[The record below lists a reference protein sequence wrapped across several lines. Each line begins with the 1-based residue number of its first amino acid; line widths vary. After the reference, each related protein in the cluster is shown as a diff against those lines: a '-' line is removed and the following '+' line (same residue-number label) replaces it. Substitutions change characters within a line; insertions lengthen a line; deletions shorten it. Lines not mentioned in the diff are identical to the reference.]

1 MAFYDKLLLS
11 KGGGII
17 PMQHMIEQIP
27 NTATLLIGLGG
38 TGIDCISL
46 IKEKVQQM
54 IMPDDPLDAAPS
66 HSHIRFLG
74 IDTDNAHV
82 GLDNSEYFSVACNT
96 SIKARFSNQHINKI
110 PYLSWL
116 NRDAIAPH
124 ITNIGNSGHGIRQVG
139 RFLMMD
145 KSADFIERLDHEIHL
160 ALDKLNKR
168 DQYEQPTLNIHIMSG
183 LAGSIG
189 SGSFLDVCYMVR
201 YVAKRL
207 SANVNIYGDFFL
219 PDVNLSRIPSSNSGM
234 RDILCMNGYAAMQEL
249 DYCMRIAKNGG
260 TFTQE
265 YQGHHQIKWDGAPVD
280 ICNLIGSTDST
291 HRHIYDAYYHALN
304 VTSEYVI
311 ALLTQADLR
320 LMTNLAAQRCQSDAS
335 KTAGA
340 EVCYHTLGAANVSV
354 PAKEILTY
362 LSTQLFEC
370 FKSRIKTTISDE
382 DVSNLSKD
390 IFATSDCATSTIYS
404 NLVNSLRDGVPEKFS
419 LYRNDWRFVR
429 DYENSELVLH
439 YTNQT
444 SSSLTMLDN
453 NGKQLLESLNT
464 RINETLSR
472 ISSDVTEGPLF
483 LMQLLSQGGDTS
495 ILRIIDILI
504 QENNHRWSDELA
516 QKELRHC
523 DYESAKADFDHRR
536 SRSLLDT
543 DEKRFSDYEYTL
555 YNLESHK
562 VTVRTYEILDHVLK
576 EYRRNLFDLSETIFQ
591 NLSEITVSLIE
602 TFDSNTNFFSIN
614 SSSRQVA
621 TSLITLEHIRPEL
634 DMAITQIDIS
644 DAFKGFISNILE
656 NLKDVT
662 TNTSTLKPSACIDIP
677 AIVSDYC
684 FEIFKE
690 ITARYTVDSLLKKCY
705 PNLNDEQL
713 ANAIYQDIY
722 KKLDNQSA
730 PLYPCSPIGGFPTHV
745 SEVILMRYPK
755 SSVCN
760 SIAARQMQMTDPRF
774 MLDEG
779 HSSCQNTSENHISCV
794 RIQCGLPLCSY
805 DFITDYE
812 RIYFGMSSKPGC
824 HLYDGL
830 PEKNITFTDWKKLPS
845 VIPFSLTDKT
855 AVHRTLADRYNIA
868 TALFMNAYAAG
879 IIDITGQIY
888 EFSES
893 NISTLQS
900 LCEEASSLMFK
911 AKRAQDAYYLEN
923 VATSIRSS
931 FASMLTTSNMS
942 LGLTESVYDE
952 ETTIRILMD
961 YFIASPAIHD
971 YIVSQVTLNEQAKL
985 VKERATSVLDG
996 LEMTIGELKSN
1007 AMTRTRT
1014 IWEDATGYDDWDE
1027 EAEDD
1032 LIYDIP
1038 IANMSEKYIFISY
1051 AHKDSDIVLPILRR
1065 MSWDGYV
1072 IWYDN
1077 HIAAASEWDD
1087 SIAEHIENSSYVISF
1102 ISRNYMESENCM
1114 DELKYAR
1121 DEKKKPLLVFLE
1133 DLSLRGGLA
1142 MRLNRLQHIHHFK
1155 FTNAELFFRKL
1166 YEAEG
1171 INVCHKK

>member
-17 PMQHMIEQIP
+17 PIQHMVEQLP

-54 IMPDDPLDAAPS
+54 IMPDDPLDATPS

-82 GLDNSEYFSVACNT
+82 GLDNSEFFSVACNT

-124 ITNIGNSGHGIRQVG
+124 ITSIGNSGHGIRQVG

-168 DQYEQPTLNIHIMSG
+168 DQYEQPTLNIHIISG
-183 LAGSIG
+183 MIGSVG

-207 SANVNIYGDFFL
+207 SANVTIYGDFFL
-219 PDVNLSRIPSSNSGM
+219 PDVNLSRIPNTNSSM
-234 RDILCMNGYAAMQEL
+234 RDILCVNGYAAMQEL
-249 DYCMRIAKNGG
+249 DYCMRLAKNGG
-260 TFTQE
+260 IFTQE

-280 ICNLIGSTDST
+280 ICNLIGSTDSK
-291 HRHIYDAYYHALN
+291 HRHIYDAYHHALN
-304 VTSEYVI
+304 VTSEYVM

-320 LMTNLAAQRCQSDAS
+320 LMTNLASQRCQADAS

-340 EVCYHTLGAANVSV
+340 EVCYHTLGASNVSV

-370 FKSRIKTTISDE
+370 FKSRIKTTINRE
-382 DVSNLSKD
+382 DVDKLSREL
-390 IFATSDCATSTIYS
+390 FATNDCSTSAIYT
-404 NLVNSLRDGVPEKFS
+404 NLVNLLRNSVPEKFS
-419 LYRNDWRFVR
+419 LYRDDWKFVH
-429 DYENSELVLH
+429 DYGNSELICH

-444 SSSLTMLDN
+444 SSRLTTLDN
-453 NGKQLLESLNT
+453 NGKQLLESLIT
-464 RINETLSR
+464 RTNETLSR
-472 ISSDVTEGPLF
+472 ISSDVAEGPLF
-483 LMQLLSQGGDTS
+483 LMQLLSQVNDSSVLG
-495 ILRIIDILI
+495 IIDTLI
-504 QENNHRWSDELA
+504 GENNHHWNEELA
-516 QKELRHC
+516 QQALRYN
-523 DYESAKADFDHRR
+523 DYESAKANFDNRH
-536 SRSLLDT
+536 SRSLLDN
-543 DEKRFSDYEYTL
+543 DKKRFSDYEYAL

-562 VTVRTYEILDHVLK
+562 VTVCTYEILDYVLK

-591 NLSEITVSLIE
+591 ELSEITVSLIE
-602 TFDSNTNFFSIN
+602 TFDSNTNSFCIN
-614 SSSRQVA
+614 RSSHQVSS
-621 TSLITLEHIRPEL
+621 SLITLEQIKPEL
-634 DMAITQIDIS
+634 DLAITQMDIS
-644 DAFKGFISNILE
+644 DAFKGLISSLLE
-656 NLKDVT
+656 NLKEVT
-662 TNTSTLKPSACIDIP
+662 TNTSTIRPSACIDIP

-684 FEIFKE
+684 FGIFKE
-690 ITARYTVDSLLKKCY
+690 ITAHYTVDSLLKKCY
-705 PNLNDEQL
+705 PKFSDEQL

-730 PLYPCSPIGGFPTHV
+730 PLYPCSPIGGFATHAT
-745 SEVILMRYPK
+745 EVILLRYPK

-760 SIAARQMQMTDPRF
+760 SIAARQMQMADQRF

-805 DFITDYE
+805 DFISDYE
-812 RIYFGMSSKPGC
+812 RIYFGMTSKPGC

-845 VIPFSLTDKT
+845 VIPFSLTDK
-855 AVHRTLADRYNIA
+855 AAIHRTLADRYNTA

-900 LCEEASSLMFK
+900 LCEEASSLMSK

-923 VATSIRSS
+923 VAISIRNS
-931 FASMLTTSNMS
+931 FASMLTASNMS
-942 LGLTESVYDE
+942 LGLTESVYEE

-971 YIVSQVTLNEQAKL
+971 YIVLQVILNEQAKL
-985 VKERATSVLDG
+985 FKERASSVLDG
-996 LEMTIGELKSN
+996 LEMTIDELKSN
-1007 AMTRTRT
+1007 AMTRTRA

-1038 IANMSEKYIFISY
+1038 IADMSEKYIFISY

-1102 ISRNYMESENCM
+1102 ISKNYMESENCM

-1142 MRLNRLQHIHHFK
+1142 MRLNRLQHIHRFK
-1155 FTNAELFFRKL
+1155 FTNTELFFRKL